1 MRNHSPA
8 RVNAFTAYATG
19 GAHAFTSAAHR
30 RSGSHTP
37 ALGEESSEAGP
48 SALNPLNPLGSA
60 ADNDSNE
67 DSEGE
72 KGVSFGERLRAG
84 KDDDDD
90 QDSEEKKLNLTEQ
103 EGGFL
108 PVPDLNCECS

>member
-8 RVNAFTAYATG
+8 RVSAFSAYATG
-19 GAHAFTSAAHR
+19 GAHAFSSAAHR

-37 ALGEESSEAGP
+37 ALGEESAEAGP
-48 SALNPLNPLGSA
+48 SALNPPNPLGSA

-67 DSEGE
+67 DSGSE
-72 KGVSFGERLRAG
+72 KGVSFGDRLRAS
-84 KDDDDD
+84 KDDEEE

-103 EGGFL
+103 EGENILVLRLG
-108 PVPDLNCECS
+108 